1 MVKFHVPIN
10 KMRKELDEIKARQKQ
25 RKAQKGPQEE
35 ATNNVLYTM
44 LSDILENQA
53 RIMNYLE
60 KEKFKG

>member
-10 KMRKELDEIKARQKQ
+10 QMRKELDEIKARQKQ

-60 KEKFKG
+60 KEKFNG